1 MFIKLCGLRSLED
14 TRAAIKAD
22 ATALGFNFAPES
34 TRRVAPDFV
43 AGLRDVVV
51 APPTFVGITV
61 NLSAS
66 ENLDVF
72 DEARLDM
79 LQLSGDE
86 PTDILFD
93 LDVPLIKTVRIPG
106 DASVDDAVRAVDAW
120 LNHAK
125 APELVIVEGQHGG
138 AYGGTG
144 QRANSRLVR
153 EISVRYPIVLAGG
166 LTPENVEAAI
176 REIEP
181 IGVDTASGVE
191 KDGIKDAEMMTA
203 FVANAREAYTQL

>member
-14 TRAAIKAD
+14 TRAAIKAGS
-22 ATALGFNFAPES
+22 TALGFNFAPES
-34 TRRVAPDFV
+34 TRRVTPDFV
-43 AGLRDVVV
+43 AGLRDVLT

-61 NLSAS
+61 NLSVS

-86 PTDILFD
+86 PTDTLFD
-93 LDVPLIKTVRIPG
+93 LDVPLIKTIRVPS
-106 DASVDDAVRAVDAW
+106 DASVDDAVRAVDVW
-120 LNHAK
+120 FNHAK
-125 APELVIVEGQHGG
+125 APELVIVEGQHGA

-144 QRANSRLVR
+144 QRASSRLVR

-176 REIEP
+176 REIAP

-191 KDGIKDAEMMTA
+191 KDGVKDAEKMTA
-203 FVANAREAYTQL
+203 FVANAREAFSGL